1 VKEVIDSRFIEGEAT
16 IDQYDHPDDC
26 PLTFGIDGREL
37 SDWVEHSFRPTH
49 YREDGALNFGFMRVT
64 VERLASLDKGKKHIF
79 GYSLSYAGVFYG
91 GCTVG
96 LITGV
101 LINMFFRLI

>member
-1 VKEVIDSRFIEGEAT
+1 MSKDVIDSRFIEGEAT
-16 IDQYDHPDDC
+16 IDQFDHPDDC
-26 PLTFGIDGREL
+26 PMTFGIDGREL

-49 YREDGALNFGFMRVT
+49 YREDGALGFGFMRVT
-64 VERLASLDKGKKHIF
+64 VERLASLGENEKHIF
-79 GYSLSYAGVFYG
+79 SYAGVFYG

-101 LINMFFRLI
+101 LINTLFRLI